1 MLMKPYKR
9 QTGFSLVELMI
20 GLVIGL
26 FILLGVVLVYVSSAR
41 TTATNEALSRVQE
54 SGRFGMF
61 FLARDIRQAGF
72 KSACQSGV
80 NNLLDESDVAYD
92 DTLFNLDDP
101 ITGWDD
107 SASDIADQIP
117 NDLEGSYLRGDVLM
131 LKSASTVP
139 GVTAKNVTQVTAAA
153 ISLDGPSGIEAGTI
167 MFIGDSQGCDLF
179 QKGNNANESSI
190 QRPASGTPGNKNP
203 NTEWSHAYDDS
214 MQIFLFQSTAY
225 YIGNG
230 IDGQP
235 ALRRAS
241 FNTGAAVDEELVN
254 GIEDMQLLYGE
265 DRDGDQTADRYVAAG
280 AVADWDDVVA
290 VQVNLLASSLS
301 TNVIDE
307 VQALPAPWDALAD
320 PGDGRLRRVFTTNV
334 GIRNRLP

>member
-1 MLMKPYKR
+1 MQYKPLK
-9 QTGFSLVELMI
+9 QPKAQAGMSLVELMI
-20 GLVIGL
+20 ALVIGL
-26 FILLGVVLVYVSSAR
+26 LILMGVLTVYLSGAR
-41 TTATNEALSRVQE
+41 TAATTEALSRVQE
-54 SGRFGMF
+54 SGRFGIF
-61 FLARDIRQAGF
+61 FLSRDIRQAGF
-72 KSACQSGV
+72 KSACQGEV
-80 NNLLDESDVAYD
+80 NNLLDEGSAAYD
-92 DTLFNLDDP
+92 DTLFDLNDP
-101 ITGWDD
+101 IVGWDD
-107 SASDIADQIP
+107 SAGTLAATLP
-117 NDLEGSYLRGDVLM
+117 EYVRGDVLM

-153 ISLDGPSGIEAGTI
+153 ITLDGPSGIEAGTI
-167 MFIGDSQGCDLF
+167 MFVGDSQGCDLF
-179 QKGNNANESSI
+179 QKGNNANASSI

-265 DRDGDQTADRYVAAG
+265 DRDGDRTADRYVAAG

-307 VQALPAPWDALAD
+307 VQVLPTPWDALAD

>member
-1 MLMKPYKR
+1 MQHKPLKQSR
-9 QTGFSLVELMI
+9 AQAGMSLVELMI
-20 GLVIGL
+20 ALVIGL
-26 FILLGVVLVYVSSAR
+26 LILMGVLTVYLSGAR
-41 TTATNEALSRVQE
+41 TAATTEALSRVQE
-54 SGRFGMF
+54 SGRFGIF
-61 FLARDIRQAGF
+61 FLSRDIRQAGF
-72 KSACQSGV
+72 KSACQGEV
-80 NNLLDESDVAYD
+80 NNLLDEGSAAYD
-92 DTLFNLDDP
+92 DTLFDLNDP
-101 ITGWDD
+101 IVGWDD
-107 SASDIADQIP
+107 SAGTLAAALPQ
-117 NDLEGSYLRGDVLM
+117 YVRGDVLM

-153 ISLDGPSGIEAGTI
+153 IALDGPSGIEAGTI

-179 QKGNNANESSI
+179 QKGNNANANSI

-265 DRDGDQTADRYVAAG
+265 DTDGDRTADRYVAAG

>member
-1 MLMKPYKR
+1 MQHKPLK
-9 QTGFSLVELMI
+9 QPKAPQAGMSLVELMI
-20 GLVIGL
+20 ALVIGL
-26 FILLGVVLVYVSSAR
+26 LILMGVLTVYLSGAR
-41 TTATNEALSRVQE
+41 TAATTEALSRVQE
-54 SGRFGMF
+54 SGRFGIF
-61 FLARDIRQAGF
+61 FLSRDIRQAGF
-72 KSACQSGV
+72 KSACQGEV
-80 NNLLDESDVAYD
+80 NNLLDEGSAAYD
-92 DTLFNLDDP
+92 DTLFDLNDP
-101 ITGWDD
+101 IVGWDD
-107 SASDIADQIP
+107 SAGTLAATLP
-117 NDLEGSYLRGDVLM
+117 EYVRGDVLM

-179 QKGNNANESSI
+179 QKGNNANASSI

-265 DRDGDQTADRYVAAG
+265 DTDGNQTADRYVAAG